1 MCFGI
6 YNFST
11 IFTLIYEVI
20 VFMPTTQI
28 AAQLT
33 QKEWDAISQLALKTS
48 KNRALTSFLVSK
60 LNDKMIDA
68 DDSEKQQTPT
78 KTPVKRK
85 YFYINP
91 ILYKKVLFKARNK
104 GMDPSTYFMMYVISP
119 LIERIEAEK

>member
-1 MCFGI
+1 
-6 YNFST
+6 
-11 IFTLIYEVI
+11 
-20 VFMPTTQI
+20 MPTTQI

>member
-1 MCFGI
+1 VCFGI